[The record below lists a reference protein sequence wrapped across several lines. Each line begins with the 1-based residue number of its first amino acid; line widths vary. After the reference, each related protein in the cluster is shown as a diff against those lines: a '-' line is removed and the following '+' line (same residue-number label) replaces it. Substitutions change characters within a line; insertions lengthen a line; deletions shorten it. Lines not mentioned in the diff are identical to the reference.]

1 LDIPKFLYSKGLS
14 NKISGI
20 DVVANRLFGPQP
32 KTSTYV
38 CVWEIQL
45 GGVKASLSA
54 SDARLLAAA
63 GNFFRLNFVDI
74 VNAPAS
80 EFVHPLD
87 PDSKHEVVP
96 F

>member
-1 LDIPKFLYSKGLS
+1 M
-14 NKISGI
+14 
-20 DVVANRLFGPQP
+20 
-32 KTSTYV
+32 
-38 CVWEIQL
+38 
-45 GGVKASLSA
+45 KASLSA
-54 SDARLLAAA
+54 SDATLLAAA